1 MNYRMSVGSSLALA
15 LLAGS
20 LIAGENLKSGP
31 QIGDKVV
38 VPFNP
43 LNVTGAAAGKKV
55 CQV

>member
-43 LNVTGAAAGKKV
+43 LNVTGSAAGKKV